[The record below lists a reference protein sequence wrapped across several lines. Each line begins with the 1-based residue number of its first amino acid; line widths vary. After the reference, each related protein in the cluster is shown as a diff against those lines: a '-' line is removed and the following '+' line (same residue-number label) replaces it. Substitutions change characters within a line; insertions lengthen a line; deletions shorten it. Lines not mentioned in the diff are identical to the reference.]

1 MPIPRHTARLL
12 AAAPLL
18 LAPVL
23 ELPPDLS
30 TDSTIARQPQVDSRA
45 ALLVTPAW
53 LAEHLKDPDL
63 VLLHVGDRA
72 EYDRAHLPGARYV
85 SMRDVSVSSND
96 HAKGLMLELPS
107 PDSLRAQLEA
117 LGISD
122 RSRVV
127 VYYGNDW
134 VSPATRVVFT
144 LDHAGLGARTSLLD
158 GGMTAWSAAGH
169 PTTAEV
175 PARTVGKLSPLRT
188 RPLVVDAEYVKA
200 HVSAPGSRV
209 IDARAAVFYDGVE
222 GNDVRRGHVAGARS
236 LPFTQVT
243 DDRLRLRSAD
253 ELTALFRAAG
263 VGPRDTV
270 VAYCHIGQQAT
281 AVLFAARTLGNP
293 VRLFDGS
300 YQEWGRR
307 PELPVENPAARAG
320 ASSGSAKP

>member
-1 MPIPRHTARLL
+1 MTIPRHTVRLS
-12 AAAPLL
+12 AAATLL

-23 ELPPDLS
+23 ELPARR
-30 TDSTIARQPQVDSRA
+30 TAERQPPADARA

-53 LAEHLKDPDL
+53 LAAHLKDPDL

-85 SMRDVSVSSND
+85 SLRDVSVSSTD
-96 HAKGLMLELPS
+96 RVRGLTLELPS
-107 PDSLRAQLEA
+107 PDSLRAQLQA

-122 RSRVV
+122 GSRVV
-127 VYYGNDW
+127 VYYGGDW

-158 GGMTAWSAAGH
+158 GGMAAWSAAGH

-175 PARTVGKLSPLRT
+175 PARRVGTLSPLRT

-200 HVSAPGSRV
+200 RASAPGSRV

-222 GNDVRRGHVAGARS
+222 GNDRRGHVAGARS

-243 DDRLRLRSAD
+243 DDRLRLRSAE

-281 AVLFAARTLGNP
+281 AVLFAARTLGHP

-300 YQEWGRR
+300 FQEWGRR
-307 PELPVENPAARAG
+307 AELPVENPSAARG
-320 ASSGSAKP
+320 GSRP